1 MGISMRTS
9 NQESF
14 RTIGCL
20 LALLAAAVVTVAVV
34 ALVVRLLPAGTGT
47 SPTPTA
53 DRQQI
58 VGYGLSG
65 NPIYRL
71 PRPAP
76 E

>member
-1 MGISMRTS
+1 MRTS
-9 NQESF
+9 NQESL

-20 LALLAAAVVTVAVV
+20 LALLAAAVVVATVIV
-34 ALVVRLLPAGTGT
+34 LSMRLLPAGTGT

-71 PRPAP
+71 PHPAP